1 MCGIAG
7 LWAPGMVPFE
17 RRALVERMLAR
28 LVHRG
33 PDGMAT
39 WDGGEITLGLGRFAF
54 ASEPR
59 ALLSLP
65 WVSRAAAPE
74 ALVRYLAHG
83 FFAGSDCAFAAL
95 RQLPPASVLVVGGGR
110 ERESRYWRPW
120 DALANAASE
129 PARDDATIVAA
140 TRAELEDAIE
150 SRVPAEVPFGV
161 FLSGGVDSGLVAR
174 LFAAPRRRLSHLQF
188 PDV

>member
-1 MCGIAG
+1 
-7 LWAPGMVPFE
+7 
-17 RRALVERMLAR
+17 LVLAR
-28 LVHRG
+28 DR
-33 PDGMAT
+33 A
-39 WDGGEITLGLGRFAF
+39 GEKPLFIASAPGRFAF

-83 FFAGSDCAFAAL
+83 FFAGGDCAFAAL

-161 FLSGGVDSGLVAR
+161 FLSGGVDSGLVAGLLAAR
-174 LFAAPRRRLSHLQF
+174 GGRFPTFGRKMADRGYDESSFARMSAERFGTEHHEIEM
-188 PDV
+188 DV